1 MEQRKTIRQIITD
14 LNTAR
19 SNDCSKEKSE
29 EIKGIIQ
36 FLLPYAEAE
45 EKLDEPLLVVA
56 EKIFYYK
63 EKMVSQ
69 KRLKEEAGKNAKKTK
84 AN

>member
-1 MEQRKTIRQIITD
+1 MNKSIREIITD

-36 FLLPYAEAE
+36 YLIPYAKAE
-45 EKLDEPLLVVA
+45 EKLDESMLTVA

-63 EKMVSQ
+63 NKMINKKKVEEEKN
-69 KRLKEEAGKNAKKTK
+69 GKKKTK

>member
-1 MEQRKTIRQIITD
+1 MNKSIREIITD

-36 FLLPYAEAE
+36 YLIPYAEAE
-45 EKLDEPLLVVA
+45 EKLDESMLNVA

-63 EKMVSQ
+63 NSMFSKKKV
-69 KRLKEEAGKNAKKTK
+69 EEEQNGKKKAK

>member
-1 MEQRKTIRQIITD
+1 MNKSIREIITD

-36 FLLPYAEAE
+36 YLIPYAEAE
-45 EKLDEPLLVVA
+45 EKLDESMLTVA

-63 EKMVSQ
+63 NKMISKKKV
-69 KRLKEEAGKNAKKTK
+69 EEEQNGKKKTE